1 MQTFARIFF
10 GLLFLGAFGGA
21 SFYVYRRTVHDT
33 VQTPWIRR
41 VMASLIA
48 ALFLSVPVLR
58 VAWREEMP
66 PPLLSV
72 TILFGWGVFLYTLM
86 ALMGLELGG
95 WLRTLRRQ
103 AAPPPKVDPP
113 PPPAP
118 PEDPAR
124 RLFLARASASAALAV
139 GSSAAAFGAFR
150 AFNPPEITEVPVK
163 LPGLPKA
170 LDGFSIVQ
178 LSDIHVGPIIQERF
192 VDQLVATANR
202 AKGDLVAI
210 TGDLVDGPPSA
221 LGRYVARLRNLQS
234 KFGTFFVSGNHD
246 YYAGW
251 EEWSRELE
259 GIDFVVLRNRL
270 VTIGDPG
277 ASFDLI
283 GVDDWGARWHRNGY
297 DLDKATAGRD
307 RERASVLLAHQ
318 PTGVEKAASA
328 GIGIQLSGHTHGGQ
342 MFPAN
347 FIGDAIWR
355 RRNAGLSF
363 NDGTW
368 LYTSRG
374 CGFVGPPLR
383 LGAPPEVVKIVLV
396 AS

>member
-1 MQTFARIFF
+1 MQMASRIVF
-10 GLLFLGAFGGA
+10 GLLLLGAFSGA
-21 SFYVYRRTVHDT
+21 SWFVYRRTVHDT
-33 VQTPWIRR
+33 VHSPWIRR
-41 VMASLIA
+41 VMAALIA
-48 ALFLSVPVLR
+48 ALFLSVPVIR
-58 VAWREEMP
+58 FAFREQMP
-66 PPLLSV
+66 PPWLSTGV
-72 TILFGWGVFLYTLM
+72 LFGWGVFIYTLM
-86 ALMGLELGG
+86 ALMAVELGK
-95 WLRTLRRQ
+95 WLRSLKRQ
-103 AAPPPKVDPP
+103 ASVPP
-113 PPPAP
+113 PPPANE
-118 PEDPAR
+118 PEDPSR
-124 RLFLARASASAALAV
+124 RLFLSRVTAGGALAV
-139 GSSAAAFGAFR
+139 GSSAAVLGTFR
-150 AFNPPEITEVPVK
+150 AFNPPEVSVVPVK

-178 LSDIHVGPIIQERF
+178 LSDIHVGPIIQEKF
-192 VDQLVATANR
+192 LDQLVATANA

-234 KFGTFFVSGNHD
+234 KFGTYFVSGNHD

-297 DLDKATAGRD
+297 DLEAAVAGRD

-318 PTGVEKAASA
+318 PTGVEGAAEQS
-328 GIGIQLSGHTHGGQ
+328 IGLQLSGHTHGGQ

-347 FIGDAIWR
+347 FIGDAIWGR
-355 RRNAGLSF
+355 HNAGLSF